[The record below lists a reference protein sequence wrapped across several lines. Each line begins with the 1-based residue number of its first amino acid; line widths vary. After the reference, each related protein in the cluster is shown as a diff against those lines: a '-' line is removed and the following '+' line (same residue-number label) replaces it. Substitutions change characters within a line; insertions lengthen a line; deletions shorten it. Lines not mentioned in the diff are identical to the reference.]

1 MNPRDPLKLKT
12 PTAKHEIHPPTKVL
26 ICLHG
31 NEVSPRFDLTR
42 EVLIAVIDMDAV
54 IREEKEVVL
63 PQASVEMLCH
73 MILTESIQ
81 IVICG
86 GIEEEYYQYL
96 KWKNVKVLDSVI
108 GESRIVLQQLAIGRL
123 KSGDIILE

>member
-1 MNPRDPLKLKT
+1 M
-12 PTAKHEIHPPTKVL
+12 TAKVL
-26 ICLHG
+26 ICLYG

-42 EVLIAVIDMDAV
+42 EVLIAVIEKEGT
-54 IREEKEVVL
+54 IRGEKEVVL

-73 MILTESIQ
+73 MILTDEIQ
-81 IVICG
+81 VVICG

-108 GESRIVLQQLAIGRL
+108 GECKTVLQRFAHGRL
-123 KSGDIILE
+123 KAGDIIPE

>member
-1 MNPRDPLKLKT
+1 MTSSDALNLNRKPERLEMSM
-12 PTAKHEIHPPTKVL
+12 ATKVL
-26 ICLHG
+26 ICLYG

-42 EVLIAVIDMDAV
+42 EVLIAATDRDGTVSG
-54 IREEKEVVL
+54 EKEVVL

-73 MILTESIQ
+73 MILSEGIQ
-81 IVICG
+81 VVICG

-108 GESRIVLQQLAIGRL
+108 GDCKTVLQRLANGRL
-123 KSGDIILE
+123 KAGDIIPE

>member
-1 MNPRDPLKLKT
+1 MNSPDLLKQKPATGKQGASL
-12 PTAKHEIHPPTKVL
+12 AAKVL
-26 ICLHG
+26 ICLYG

-42 EVLIAVIDMDAV
+42 EVLIAIIGKDAAV
-54 IREEKEVVL
+54 SGEKEVVL

-73 MILTESIQ
+73 MILSEGIQ
-81 IVICG
+81 VVICG

-108 GESRIVLQQLAIGRL
+108 GDCKAVLQRLAQGGL
-123 KSGDIILE
+123 KSGDILVD